1 MDRPN
6 RIALA
11 AAAALIAIGA
21 VGCTQTTSTPENA
34 ALKIVPQ

>member
-1 MDRPN
+1 MDRPK

-21 VGCTQTTSTPENA
+21 VGCTQNA
-34 ALKIVPQ
+34 ATPAMLR